1 GLRIGQAAIVGLALT
16 LGATALQAQKPV
28 DWNPVRDEAV
38 RTLSDYLKVNTTNPP
53 GNELAAAKFLK
64 AILDREGIP
73 AQILDTAELGANRAN
88 LYARFKGNGGKRAIA
103 LVNHLDVV
111 PVSPQFWSVDPFSG
125 VI

>member
-1 GLRIGQAAIVGLALT
+1 MTLRIVRAAVAALLVLAPS
-16 LGATALQAQKPV
+16 ALKAQKPV
-28 DWNPVRDEAV
+28 DWNAVRDEAV

-64 AILDREGIP
+64 TILDREGIP

-111 PVSPQFWSVDPFSG
+111 PVSPQF
-125 VI
+125 